1 MEIFAR
7 RSGFTLIELIVTVGI
22 VAVLITIVTVSLN
35 PAEQLARA
43 RDAKRT
49 GDLASLRKALD
60 LYMAQSTGA
69 NLTGE
74 TVAND
79 SCVGGSSPTLFSNTM
94 KALGPPS
101 GFTAVTASNGQTVA
115 TSSPASTT
123 ISWLPA
129 LIGSTPG
136 GSPLTQLPLDP
147 KSSPVAESSPLVRTA
162 FATTPGYLY
171 LYAYACRKDSTT
183 YEMTA
188 RFESDYYKD
197 QIDADGTDGG
207 NSTSTYEVGTDL
219 TIIPKG
225 L

>member
-1 MEIFAR
+1 MVRSRPATIFVHED
-7 RSGFTLIELIVTVGI
+7 GFTLIELIVTVGI
-22 VAVLITIVTVSLN
+22 VAVLITIVTVALN

-43 RDAKRT
+43 RDTKRT
-49 GDLASLRKALD
+49 GDLASLKKALD
-60 LYMAQSTGA
+60 LYMAQSTGI

-79 SCVGGSSPTLFSNTM
+79 SCVGGSSPTLFSNTT
-94 KALGPPS
+94 LTLPPPS

-147 KSSPVAESSPLVRTA
+147 KKTNMWR
-162 FATTPGYLY
+162 ATPWYIRL
-171 LYAYACRKDSTT
+171 L
-183 YEMTA
+183 E
-188 RFESDYYKD
+188 
-197 QIDADGTDGG
+197 
-207 NSTSTYEVGTDL
+207 
-219 TIIPKG
+219 
-225 L
+225 